1 MLRSSQL
8 VERKGELS
16 LVEEQN
22 AMTTARRES
31 TFRMSKLRN
40 GFVSGSLERQ
50 PGVGRRSSKAGW
62 GDFEG
67 GAAKKKYLNTS
78 NFNVT
83 FSPKAKSRVGKAGG
97 TKGGGDGIGGRR
109 WSLVMAKTPKSNAD
123 VFFGK

>member
-1 MLRSSQL
+1 M
-8 VERKGELS
+8 
-16 LVEEQN
+16 EEQN

-67 GAAKKKYLNTS
+67 GAAKKERVLAGLGVVLLLGGVLLLGAFGLVRSSGSNLCLYLCI
-78 NFNVT
+78 
-83 FSPKAKSRVGKAGG
+83 
-97 TKGGGDGIGGRR
+97 D
-109 WSLVMAKTPKSNAD
+109 
-123 VFFGK
+123 